1 MKQDHLTVRRRPRL
15 GRGLAYLFAI
25 FWIVMTTL
33 PLLLAVLSSF
43 KNNVEIYSKP
53 WSIPEIWRVS
63 NYLSAVY
70 DAHGLRAI
78 GNSLLLSLATAI
90 GVIVVALLASYPMSR
105 KPIPWVRRSY
115 LLFVIAV
122 MIPVHVTL
130 IPISSLA
137 TSIGAKNQMWYLWLV
152 YIAFNMAQS
161 IFLISGY
168 MNGISME
175 IDEAAI
181 LDGCGDVR
189 LLFRILTPICKP
201 ILATEAI
208 FSFIYAY
215 GELIFSLT
223 LISDIEK
230 YTISR
235 ALLSF
240 YGDGDL
246 ALGPIFAFI
255 VLSVIP
261 SVIVYIC
268 FHRRIQG
275 GVMSGAIKG

>member
-1 MKQDHLTVRRRPRL
+1 MEKTRIRHHRKPRF
-15 GRGLAYLFAI
+15 GRTMAHVFAI
-25 FWIVMTTL
+25 FWIVMTML
-33 PLLLAVLSSF
+33 PLLLALLSSF
-43 KNNVEIYSKP
+43 KNNVEIYRTP
-53 WSIPEIWRVS
+53 WKIPEIWRVS
-63 NYLSAVY
+63 NYLSAIY

-78 GNSLLLSLATAI
+78 ANSLLLSLCTAV

-105 KPIPWVRRSY
+105 KNIRWVKRSY
-115 LLFVIAV
+115 LLFVVAV
-122 MIPVHVTL
+122 MVPVHVTL

-137 TSIGAKNQMWYLWLV
+137 TTIGAKNQMWYLLLV

-168 MNGISME
+168 MNGISRE

-181 LDGCGDVR
+181 LDGCGDFR
-189 LLFRILTPICKP
+189 LLFKVLAPLCKP

-208 FSFIYAY
+208 FAFIYAY

-268 FHRRIQG
+268 FHRQIQS

>member
-1 MKQDHLTVRRRPRL
+1 MKQEHLSVRRKPRI
-15 GRGLAYLFAI
+15 GKFFAYGFAI
-25 FWIVMTTL
+25 FWILMTAL
-33 PLLLAVLSSF
+33 PLVLAVLSSF
-43 KNNVEIYSKP
+43 KNNVEIYTKP

-63 NYLSAVY
+63 NYLSAIF

-78 GNSLLLSLATAI
+78 GNSLLLSFATAI

-105 KPIPWVRRSY
+105 KKIPWVRRSY
-115 LLFVIAV
+115 MLFVVAV

-130 IPISSLA
+130 VPISSLA
-137 TSIGAKNQMWYLWLV
+137 TTIGAKNQMWYLWLV
-152 YIAFNMAQS
+152 YVAFNMAQS

-168 MNGISME
+168 MDGISRE

-189 LLFRILTPICKP
+189 LLFCILTPICKP

-246 ALGPIFAFI
+246 SLGPIFAFI

-261 SVIVYIC
+261 SVIVYIL
-268 FHRRIQG
+268 FHRKIQG
-275 GVMSGAIKG
+275 GVMSGAVKG

>member
-1 MKQDHLTVRRRPRL
+1 MGNRAMHHKKCHPSRI
-15 GRGLAYLFAI
+15 LAYLFAG
-25 FWIVMTTL
+25 FWVVMTAL
-33 PLLLAVLSSF
+33 PLLLALLSSF
-43 KNNVEIYSKP
+43 KNNVEIYSEP
-53 WSIPEIWRVS
+53 WQIPEIWRIS
-63 NYLSAVY
+63 NYLTAIY
-70 DAHGLRAI
+70 DAHGLKAI
-78 GNSLLLSLATAI
+78 GNSLLLSLFTAV

-105 KPIPWVRRSY
+105 KNIAWVKRSY
-115 LLFVIAV
+115 LLFVVAV

-137 TSIGAKNQMWYLWLV
+137 TKIGAKNQMWFLLMI

-168 MNGISME
+168 MNGISRE

-181 LDGCGDVR
+181 LDGCGDFR
-189 LLFRILTPICKP
+189 LLFRVLAPLCKP

-208 FSFIYAY
+208 FAFIYAY

-230 YTISR
+230 YTVSR

-240 YGDGDL
+240 YGDGDM

-255 VLSVIP
+255 VLSVVP
-261 SVIVYIC
+261 SILVYIC
-268 FHRRIQG
+268 FHRKIQS